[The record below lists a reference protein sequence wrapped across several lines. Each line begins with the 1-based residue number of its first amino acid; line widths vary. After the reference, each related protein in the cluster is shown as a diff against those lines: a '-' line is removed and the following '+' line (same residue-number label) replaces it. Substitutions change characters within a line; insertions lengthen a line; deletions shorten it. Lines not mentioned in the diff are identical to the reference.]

1 MAQQMVERIRE
12 AEARAEETLRGA
24 QRQAAQRLEEA
35 RAQANDIY
43 RCSEEECRAET
54 ARRLEEARGEA
65 EEIRQQAERE
75 AAQQCRRLDERVQP
89 RRAAAVRLAAEELLR
104 L

>member
-12 AEARAEETLRGA
+12 AESRAEETIREA

-35 RAQANDIY
+35 RAQVNDIY
-43 RCSEEECRAET
+43 RQNEEDCRAET

-65 EEIRQQAERE
+65 EAI
-75 AAQQCRRLDERVQP
+75 
-89 RRAAAVRLAAEELLR
+89 RAAGRGGRRTAMRPPE
-104 L
+104 